1 MKHKCFVSLV
11 GFITFIVFII
21 FPFLNPILLKAYEVL
36 PITVDFNGVIEKNGP
51 PKPWFLRVNNG
62 KAHISVLHQKDENIL
77 YLKSE
82 SSSFSLGRDISISPE
97 DYPYV
102 TWRWKAMK
110 LPLSGDVRNKNR
122 NDQGLQ
128 VLFAFENRKI
138 ISYVWDANAPEG
150 TVMNESIGWPFNLSI
165 KVIVVNSGSAGMN
178 EWVSNTRN
186 IYKDYRD
193 LFNEKP
199 PRLKGLRIQTNT
211 QYTQDLSEGMV
222 RGIFFSR

>member
-1 MKHKCFVSLV
+1 MKHKCFVSLA
-11 GFITFIVFII
+11 GFITFIAFII
-21 FPFLNPILLKAYEVL
+21 FPFLNPVLLKAYEVL
-36 PITVDFNGVIEKNGP
+36 PVTVDFNGVIQKNGT
-51 PKPWFLRVNNG
+51 PKPWFLRINHGN
-62 KAHISVLHQKDENIL
+62 AYFRVLHQNDENIL

-82 SSSFSLGRDISISPE
+82 KSSFSLERNISISTE
-97 DYPYV
+97 DYPFV
-102 TWRWKAMK
+102 TWRWKAIK

-128 VLFAFENRKI
+128 VLFAFENGKI
-138 ISYVWDANAPEG
+138 ISYVWDANAPED
-150 TVMNESIGWPFNLSI
+150 TVIDESPGWPLNFPI

-199 PRLKGLRIQTNT
+199 PRLKGLRIQANT

-222 RGIFFSR
+222 RGIIFSR